1 LKRPDLPR
9 RRLSQHI
16 SDILPFFQAEGRDY
30 NPMRIDQQIRNIADS
45 KKIYSTFQSLNQEL
59 QEALSLYW
67 DIATQVLHKSGINV
81 LPPDPEYFSI
91 ERNFFSAL
99 FLYSYFRAGISES
112 RRVLYTAMNQCL
124 RGMVTGC
131 DNILDNEYKKMIET
145 NLSQQATRFRSILDI
160 MVSDR
165 VLFAILLKAYL
176 DHNLDFDQIQTAS
189 FESLRT
195 LAKSGAQEASEEGGI
210 SEILRPE
217 NILEEIHHYKT
228 GILFQSPWALPEII
242 ENQNLKDTFGMK
254 NALYQ
259 IGMGCQILDD
269 MADLAMD
276 ILMNRHNFVVSL
288 IRHGNNAKES
298 KILESLLASENRIEK
313 NQNILDRFPDAGS
326 AAAATALEFL
336 ETGTKALFAENH
348 HFMVNIS
355 ISFIVKRIGAD
366 RFLSDL
372 VEDRD

>member
-1 LKRPDLPR
+1 
-9 RRLSQHI
+9 
-16 SDILPFFQAEGRDY
+16 
-30 NPMRIDQQIRNIADS
+30 MRIDQQIRNIADS

-145 NLSQQATRFRSILDI
+145 NLSKQATRFRSILDI

-269 MADLAMD
+269 IADLAMD